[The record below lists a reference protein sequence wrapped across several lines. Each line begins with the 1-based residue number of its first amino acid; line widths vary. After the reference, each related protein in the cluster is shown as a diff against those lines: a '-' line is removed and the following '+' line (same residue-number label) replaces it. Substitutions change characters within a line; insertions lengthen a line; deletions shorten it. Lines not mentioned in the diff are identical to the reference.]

1 MPVAKFTARFWAS
14 FSASSGLR
22 LACLAMFVTNWT
34 KGSEHGTMGSMSA
47 SDAVPLPRLGEVFFD
62 VRGSSRSMRLSWYAD
77 TGISVFSIWQGGTC
91 TGTFRLP
98 QEELPRLIDALQRGM
113 YPDPRGTGGF
123 PRQLPGAPT
132 DPRLTAVPGYGGV
145 REIGREADFTG
156 PVTGDFRALRADDP
170 AGTMVLGSAAAAPR
184 ALPPGGGYSDQSRYT
199 DPSQYAEPA
208 QYRDQGYAQQAQYPD
223 QSRYQDQAQYADQP
237 TYATQP
243 QYPDRA
249 YSDQGYSDQGYQDR
263 YGSQGSYAVQ
273 APQPGQRYED
283 RGYPA
288 PAEPGYQGYG
298 YGEQASAGPD
308 RGDRSYA
315 PSSFGEPTPPGLTS
329 LGSSYS
335 GQDYD
340 NRAYPSQGYDDR
352 GYQQQ
357 AYQGQSYSEQGY
369 QGYGYDERGSQSQSL
384 EPHGSYRGQDGQQGY
399 AERGYGQQ
407 GYQED
412 PGQSA
417 HDQYGYPGQDY
428 RDQGY
433 ASQTATYSE
442 PGYTGY
448 DYAGD
453 QRSGGYPAGYEQGG
467 YEQGGYERS
476 GAESGRYPNR
486 SYDPSAPAGY
496 DQAAYNGAGYDQGA
510 YNGAGY
516 DQGAYNGAGHG
527 NAGYDGAGYGGGN
540 YAGSGYDGA
549 GYNAGS
555 DSGSG
560 YGGTGYEE
568 SSSRSGGHRQ
578 VPADSGARDRAQ
590 YDDPD
595 VTPSQP
601 MSSFPYDGG
610 PPPEREHRRRR
621 RR

>member
-14 FSASSGLR
+14 FSASSCLR

-47 SDAVPLPRLGEVFFD
+47 SDAAPLPRLGEVFFD

-132 DPRLTAVPGYGGV
+132 DPRLTVLPGYGNV

-156 PVTGDFRALRADDP
+156 PVTGDFRALRAEDP
-170 AGTMVLGSAAAAPR
+170 AGTMMLGSAAAPR
-184 ALPPGGGYSDQSRYT
+184 ALPPGGGYGDQSRYT
-199 DPSQYAEPA
+199 DPAQYAESA

-243 QYPDRA
+243 QYTDRAYSDQA

-263 YGSQGSYAVQ
+263 YGPQGSYAVQ

-308 RGDRSYA
+308 RGDRAYA
-315 PSSFGEPTPPGLTS
+315 PSAYGEPTPPGLNPP
-329 LGSSYS
+329 GSPYS

-340 NRAYPSQGYDDR
+340 NGAYASQGYDDR

-357 AYQGQSYSEQGY
+357 AYPGQSYSEPGY
-369 QGYGYDERGSQSQSL
+369 QGYGHDERGSQSQSL
-384 EPHGSYRGQDGQQGY
+384 EPHGSYRSQDGQQGY

-407 GYQED
+407 GYQQD

-433 ASQTATYSE
+433 ASPGATYSE

-467 YEQGGYERS
+467 YEQAGYERS

-496 DQAAYNGAGYDQGA
+496 DQAGYNGAGYDQ
-510 YNGAGY
+510 AG
-516 DQGAYNGAGHG
+516 YNGAGHS

-555 DSGSG
+555 DSGPG
-560 YGGTGYEE
+560 YGGTGYEDG
-568 SSSRSGGHRQ
+568 SSRSGGHRQ
-578 VPADSGARDRAQ
+578 VPANSGARDRAQ